1 MAKYFLLSIFVL
13 FKMRT
18 MATKTII
25 GQAVRGT
32 DFYLRPK
39 IIKDLI
45 IHLEKGNH
53 ILLAAPRRIG
63 KTSIMFYLM
72 DNPQPNYLIKYLI
85 TQSVN
90 NENEYYKR
98 IYKKVIEI
106 LKGSRSLWTQ
116 TKKLIKSKRISSIT
130 IEGVTIDDVGVNYYN
145 ELLLLL
151 KSLNL
156 ESQKLIIMIDE
167 FSETLENIIKD
178 EGEEKAIHFLE
189 SNRDFRHIP
198 ELHKKVQFIYTGSIG
213 LENIVSRLNKI
224 NTINDLYP
232 YEVDPFTDTETKDLI
247 DKLINGS
254 DIAISNTQKEIIIN
268 EIEWSIPYF
277 IQIIIDEIDKIDWP
291 LNKKNQRIVNHEII
305 KHSIKNSL
313 ENRTYFEHWLSRL
326 RIAFKGNEYKFV
338 LELLNTI
345 SGDNSIHKND
355 IVNLSVKYQIQE
367 SFKDVLSSL
376 IHDGYINNLKNKSEY
391 RFNSPLLKMWWFEKV
406 VN

>member
-1 MAKYFLLSIFVL
+1 
-13 FKMRT
+13 

-25 GQAVRGT
+25 GQAVRGS
-32 DFYLRPK
+32 DFYLRPR
-39 IIKDLI
+39 IIDDLI
-45 IHLEKGNH
+45 LHLEKGTH

-72 DNPQPNYLIKYLI
+72 DNPKSNYLIKYLI

-116 TKKLIKSKRISSIT
+116 TKKLIKSKRIKSIT
-130 IEGVTIDDVGVNYYN
+130 IEGITIDDVEVSYYE

-151 KSLNL
+151 KSLDL
-156 ESQKLIIMIDE
+156 KSQKLIIMIDE

-232 YEVDPFTDTETKDLI
+232 YEVHPFTDVESKDLI
-247 DKLINGS
+247 DKLIGGS
-254 DIAISNTQKEIIIN
+254 DLVIDDTQKENIIK

-291 LNKKNQRIVNHEII
+291 ANKNNQRIVSHEII
-305 KHSIKNSL
+305 KRSTKNSL

-326 RIAFKGNEYKFV
+326 RIAYKGNEYKFV
-338 LELLNTI
+338 LELLNSI
-345 SGDNSIHKND
+345 SGDQSIHRND
-355 IVNLSVKYQIQE
+355 IVNLSVKYEVQE
-367 SFKDVLSSL
+367 SYKDVLSSL
-376 IHDGYINNLKNKSEY
+376 IHDGYINNLNNKSEY
-391 RFNSPLLKMWWFEKV
+391 QFNSPLLKKWWFEKV
-406 VN
+406 LN

>member
-1 MAKYFLLSIFVL
+1 
-13 FKMRT
+13 
-18 MATKTII
+18 MATKVII
-25 GQAVRGT
+25 GQSVRGS

-39 IIKDLI
+39 IILDLVS
-45 IHLEKGNH
+45 HLEKGDH

-72 DNPQPNYLIKYLI
+72 DNPEPNYQIKYLI

-90 NENEYYKR
+90 NENEYFKR

-106 LKGSRSLWTQ
+106 LKGHQNLWAQ
-116 TKKLIKSKRISSIT
+116 TRKLIGSKRITSIT
-130 IEGVTIDDVGVNYYN
+130 IDGITIDDVEVNYYE

-151 KSLNL
+151 KSLDL
-156 ESQKLIIMIDE
+156 KSEKLIIMIDE
-167 FSETLENIIKD
+167 FSETLENIIED
-178 EGEEKAIHFLE
+178 EGVDKAIHFLE

-213 LENIVSRLNKI
+213 LESIVGRLNKM

-232 YEVDPFTDTETKDLI
+232 YVVTPFSEVEAKELI
-247 DKLINGS
+247 DRLIADS
-254 DIAISNTQKEIIIN
+254 DLLIDDIQKENIIH
-268 EIEWSIPYF
+268 EIEWAIPYF
-277 IQIIIDEIDKIDWP
+277 IQIVIDEIDKIDWQANE
-291 LNKKNQRIVNHEII
+291 NKQREVTPEII
-305 KHSIKNSL
+305 KQSIRNSL

-345 SGDNSIHKND
+345 SEGHSIHRND
-355 IVNLSVKYQIQE
+355 IVNLSVKHQIQE
-367 SFKDVLSSL
+367 VYKDILSSL
-376 IHDGYINNLKNKSEY
+376 IHDGYINNLKERSEY

>member
-1 MAKYFLLSIFVL
+1 
-13 FKMRT
+13 
-18 MATKTII
+18 MATNVII
-25 GQAVRGT
+25 GQAVRGS
-32 DFYLRPK
+32 DFYLRPR
-39 IIKDLI
+39 IIDDLVL
-45 IHLEKGNH
+45 HLEKGDH

-72 DNPQPNYLIKYLI
+72 DNPKPNYLIKYLI

-90 NENEYYKR
+90 NENEFYKR

-106 LKGSRSLWTQ
+106 LKGSTGLWTQ
-116 TKKLIKSKRISSIT
+116 TIKLIKSKRIKSIT
-130 IEGVTIDDVGVNYYN
+130 IEGVTIDDVEVSYYD

-151 KSLNL
+151 KSLDL
-156 ESQKLIIMIDE
+156 KSQKLIIMIDE

-178 EGEEKAIHFLE
+178 EGEDKAIHFLE
-189 SNRDFRHIP
+189 SNRDFRNIP

-224 NTINDLYP
+224 NSINDLYP
-232 YEVDPFTDTETKDLI
+232 YEVRPFTVTETKDLI
-247 DKLINGS
+247 DKLIDGS
-254 DIAISNTQKEIIIN
+254 DLVISETQKENIIN

-277 IQIIIDEIDKIDWP
+277 IQIIVDEIDKIEWTA
-291 LNKKNQRIVNHEII
+291 NNNNQRVVNHEII
-305 KHSIKNSL
+305 KQAIQNSL

-345 SGDNSIHKND
+345 SEDHSIHKND
-355 IVNLSVKYQIQE
+355 IINLSVKHQIPDDY
-367 SFKDVLSSL
+367 KDVLNSL
-376 IHDGYINNLKNKSEY
+376 IHDGYINKLKDKSLY

>member
-1 MAKYFLLSIFVL
+1 
-13 FKMRT
+13 
-18 MATKTII
+18 MATKVII
-25 GQAVRGT
+25 GQAVRGS
-32 DFYLRPK
+32 DFYLRPR
-39 IIKDLI
+39 IIDDLI
-45 IHLEKGNH
+45 LHLEKGDH

-72 DNPQPNYLIKYLI
+72 DNPKPNYLIKYLI

-90 NENEYYKR
+90 NENEFYKR

-106 LKGSRSLWTQ
+106 LKSHQSLWTQ
-116 TKKLIKSKRISSIT
+116 TKKLISSKRITSIT
-130 IEGVTIDDVGVNYYN
+130 IDGITIDDVEVSYYN

-151 KSLNL
+151 KSLDL
-156 ESQKLIIMIDE
+156 KSEKLIIMIDE

-178 EGEEKAIHFLE
+178 EGEDKAIHFLE

-224 NTINDLYP
+224 NSINDLYP
-232 YEVDPFTDTETKDLI
+232 YEVRPFTEVEAKDLI
-247 DKLINGS
+247 DRLIDGS
-254 DIAISNTQKEIIIN
+254 DLVIDDIQKENIIN
-268 EIEWSIPYF
+268 EIEWAIPYF
-277 IQIIIDEIDKIDWP
+277 IQIVVDEIDKIEW
-291 LNKKNQRIVNHEII
+291 QVNDNHLRVVNPEII
-305 KHSIKNSL
+305 KQAIKNSL

-345 SGDNSIHKND
+345 SEDHFIHKND
-355 IVNLSVKYQIQE
+355 IVNLSVKHQIQE
-367 SFKDVLSSL
+367 GYKDVLNSL
-376 IHDGYINNLKNKSEY
+376 IHDGYTNNLKNRSEY

>member
-1 MAKYFLLSIFVL
+1 M
-13 FKMRT
+13 T
-18 MATKTII
+18 TKTII
-25 GQAVRGT
+25 GQAVRGS
-32 DFYLRPK
+32 DFYLRPR
-39 IIKDLI
+39 IIEDLI
-45 IHLEKGNH
+45 SNLEKGNH

-72 DNPQPNYLIKYLI
+72 DNPKPNYLIKYLI
-85 TQSVN
+85 TQSIN

-106 LKGSRSLWTQ
+106 LKGSDNLWTQ

-130 IEGVTIDDVGVNYYN
+130 IEGVTIDDVGVSYYD

-151 KSLNL
+151 KSLDL
-156 ESQKLIIMIDE
+156 ESRKLIIMIDE

-178 EGEEKAIHFLE
+178 EGEVKAIHFLE

-224 NTINDLYP
+224 NTINDIYP
-232 YEVDPFTDTETKDLI
+232 YEVRPFTDAESKNLI
-247 DKLINGS
+247 DRLIEGS
-254 DIAISNTQKEIIIN
+254 DLVIDNTQKENIIN

-277 IQIIIDEIDKIDWP
+277 IQIIVDEIDKMEWTVND
-291 LNKKNQRIVNHEII
+291 NNQRVVNHEII
-305 KHSIKNSL
+305 KQSVNNSL

-326 RIAFKGNEYKFV
+326 RIAYKGNEYKFV

-345 SGDNSIHKND
+345 SGNQFIHGND
-355 IVNLSVKYQIQE
+355 IFNLSVKYQIQE
-367 SFKDVLSSL
+367 SYKDVLNAL
-376 IHDGYINNLKNKSEY
+376 IHDGYINNLRNKSEFQ
-391 RFNSPLLKMWWFEKV
+391 FNSPLLKKWWFEKV

>member
-1 MAKYFLLSIFVL
+1 
-13 FKMRT
+13 
-18 MATKTII
+18 MATKVII
-25 GQAVRGT
+25 GQAVRGS
-32 DFYLRPK
+32 DFYLRPR
-39 IIKDLI
+39 IIDDLI
-45 IHLEKGNH
+45 LHLEKGDH

-72 DNPQPNYLIKYLI
+72 DNPKPNYLIKYLI

-90 NENEYYKR
+90 NENEFYKR

-106 LKGSRSLWTQ
+106 LKGSTGLWTQ
-116 TKKLIKSKRISSIT
+116 TKELIKSKRISAIT
-130 IEGVTIDDVGVNYYN
+130 IEGVTIDDVEVSYYN

-151 KSLNL
+151 KSLDL
-156 ESQKLIIMIDE
+156 KSEKLIIMIDE

-178 EGEEKAIHFLE
+178 EGEDKAIHFLE

-224 NTINDLYP
+224 NSINDLYP
-232 YEVDPFTDTETKDLI
+232 YEVRPFTEAEAKDLI

-254 DIAISNTQKEIIIN
+254 DLVIDDIQKGNIIA

-277 IQIIIDEIDKIDWP
+277 IQIVVDEIDKIEW
-291 LNKKNQRIVNHEII
+291 LANNYNQRAVNHEII
-305 KHSIKNSL
+305 KQAIKNSL

-345 SGDNSIHKND
+345 SEDNFIHKND
-355 IVNLSVKYQIQE
+355 IVNLSAKHQIQE
-367 SFKDVLSSL
+367 GYRDVLNSL
-376 IHDGYINNLKNKSEY
+376 IHDGYINNLKDKSEY

>member
-1 MAKYFLLSIFVL
+1 
-13 FKMRT
+13 
-18 MATKTII
+18 MATKVII
-25 GQAVRGT
+25 GQAVRGS

-39 IIKDLI
+39 IIDDLVL
-45 IHLEKGNH
+45 HLEKGDH
-53 ILLAAPRRIG
+53 ILLSAPRRIG
-63 KTSIMFYLM
+63 KTSIMFYLL
-72 DNPQPNYLIKYLI
+72 DNPKPNYLIKYLI

-90 NENEYYKR
+90 NENEFYKR

-106 LKGSRSLWTQ
+106 LKGSTGLWIQ
-116 TKKLIKSKRISSIT
+116 TKKLIKSKRISTIT
-130 IEGVTIDDVGVNYYN
+130 IEGVTIDDIEVSYYN

-151 KSLNL
+151 KSLDL
-156 ESQKLIIMIDE
+156 KSEKLIIMIDE

-178 EGEEKAIHFLE
+178 EGEDKAIHFLE

-224 NTINDLYP
+224 NSINDLYP
-232 YEVDPFTDTETKDLI
+232 YEVRPFTEAEANDLI

-254 DIAISNTQKEIIIN
+254 DLVIDDIQKGNIIN

-277 IQIIIDEIDKIDWP
+277 IQIIVDEIDKIDWP
-291 LNKKNQRIVNHEII
+291 VNDDNQRVVTPEMI
-305 KHSIKNSL
+305 KQSIKNSL

-345 SGDNSIHKND
+345 SGDHFIHKND
-355 IVNLSVKYQIQE
+355 IVNLSVKHQIQE
-367 SFKDVLSSL
+367 AYKDILNSL
-376 IHDGYINNLKNKSEY
+376 IHDGYINNLKDKSEY